1 MKNIFAR
8 GGVEFL
14 AVLLGISL
22 SLWVEEN
29 STKKE
34 IHQALLK
41 DLINIRADLKKDI
54 SEIQRID
61 SLKTKGI
68 DQIGIYLDISSD
80 KRQTADIDPKILLEN
95 YSNISYTF
103 FPMGS
108 SYLVALNSG
117 RLNYIDD
124 LELIVVLSKYYQNSY
139 ERIKTNNYMFDEFLN
154 KNFFRYRSIIRNK
167 KTLEEKIAVIKSE
180 GFIEYILE
188 AMDRILVYQNY
199 VLRDMS
205 NSANKLLEI
214 IEKNI
219 EDKN

>member
-22 SLWVEEN
+22 SLWVDEN

-34 IHQALLK
+34 IHQALQK

-54 SEIQRID
+54 NEIQRID
-61 SLKTKGI
+61 SLKTKGL
-68 DQIGIYLDISSD
+68 DQIRVYLDIINE
-80 KRQTADIDPKILLEN
+80 KRQITDINPKLLLKN
-95 YSNISYTF
+95 YGNISYTF

-117 RLNYIDD
+117 RLNYIED

-154 KNFFRYRSIIRNK
+154 KNFFRYRSIIENK
-167 KTLEEKIAVIKSE
+167 KTLEGKIAVIKSE
-180 GFIEYILE
+180 EFFEYIIE
-188 AMDRILVYQNY
+188 VMDRILVYQNY
-199 VLRDMS
+199 VLGDMN
-205 NSANKLLEI
+205 NSASKLLEI

-219 EDKN
+219 EKK

>member
-22 SLWVEEN
+22 SLWVDEN

-34 IHQALLK
+34 IHQALQK

-54 SEIQRID
+54 NEIQRID
-61 SLKTKGI
+61 SLKTKGL
-68 DQIGIYLDISSD
+68 DQIRIYLDIIND
-80 KRQTADIDPKILLEN
+80 KRQISDINTKLLLKN
-95 YSNISYTF
+95 YGNISYTF

-117 RLNYIDD
+117 RLNYIED

-154 KNFFRYRSIIRNK
+154 KNFFRYRSIIENK

-180 GFIEYILE
+180 EFFEYILE
-188 AMDRILVYQNY
+188 ARDRILVYQNY
-199 VLRDMS
+199 VLGDMN
-205 NSANKLLEI
+205 NSASKLLEI

-219 EDKN
+219 KNK

>member
-22 SLWVEEN
+22 SLWVDEN

-34 IHQALLK
+34 IHQALQK

-54 SEIQRID
+54 NEIQRID
-61 SLKTKGI
+61 SLKTKGL
-68 DQIGIYLDISSD
+68 DQIRVYLDIINE
-80 KRQTADIDPKILLEN
+80 KRQITDINSKLLLKN
-95 YSNISYTF
+95 YGNISYTF

-117 RLNYIDD
+117 RLNYIED

-154 KNFFRYRSIIRNK
+154 KNFFRYRSIIENK
-167 KTLEEKIAVIKSE
+167 KTLEGKIAVIKSE
-180 GFIEYILE
+180 EFFEYILE
-188 AMDRILVYQNY
+188 ARDRILVYQNY
-199 VLRDMS
+199 VLGDMN
-205 NSANKLLEI
+205 NSASKLLEI

-219 EDKN
+219 KNK

>member
-1 MKNIFAR
+1 MKNILAR

-22 SLWVEEN
+22 SLWVDEN

-34 IHQALLK
+34 IHQALQK

-54 SEIQRID
+54 NEIQRID
-61 SLKTKGI
+61 SLKTKGVN
-68 DQIGIYLDISSD
+68 QIRIYLDIINN
-80 KRQTADIDPKILLEN
+80 KLQITDIDPKILLEN

-117 RLNYIDD
+117 RLNYIED

-139 ERIKTNNYMFDEFLN
+139 ERIKTNNYMLDEFLN
-154 KNFFRYRSIIRNK
+154 KNFFKYRSIIRNK
-167 KTLEEKIAVIKSE
+167 KTIEGKISVIKSE
-180 GFIEYILE
+180 EFIEYILE
-188 AMDRILVYQNY
+188 AMDRMLVYQNY
-199 VLRDMS
+199 VLGDMN

-219 EDKN
+219 EDK

>member
-22 SLWVEEN
+22 SLWVDEN

-34 IHQALLK
+34 IHQALQK

-54 SEIQRID
+54 NEIQRID
-61 SLKTKGI
+61 SLKTKGL
-68 DQIGIYLDISSD
+68 DQIRVYLDIINE
-80 KRQTADIDPKILLEN
+80 KRQITDINSKLLLKN
-95 YSNISYTF
+95 YGNISYTF

-117 RLNYIDD
+117 RLNYIED

-154 KNFFRYRSIIRNK
+154 KNFFRYRSIIENK
-167 KTLEEKIAVIKSE
+167 KTLEGKIAVIKSKE
-180 GFIEYILE
+180 FFEYILE
-188 AMDRILVYQNY
+188 ARDRILVYQNY
-199 VLRDMS
+199 VLGDMN
-205 NSANKLLEI
+205 NSASKLLEI

-219 EDKN
+219 KNE

>member
-22 SLWVEEN
+22 SLWVDEN

-34 IHQALLK
+34 IHQALQK

-54 SEIQRID
+54 NEIQRID
-61 SLKTKGI
+61 SLKTKGL
-68 DQIGIYLDISSD
+68 DQIRIYLDIIND
-80 KRQTADIDPKILLEN
+80 KRQISDINTKLLLKN
-95 YSNISYTF
+95 YGNISYTF

-117 RLNYIDD
+117 RLNYIED

-154 KNFFRYRSIIRNK
+154 KNFFRYRSIIENK
-167 KTLEEKIAVIKSE
+167 KTLEGKIAVIKSE
-180 GFIEYILE
+180 EFFEYILE
-188 AMDRILVYQNY
+188 ARDRILVYQNY
-199 VLRDMS
+199 VLGDMN
-205 NSANKLLEI
+205 NSAIKLLEI

-219 EDKN
+219 KNK

>member
-22 SLWVEEN
+22 SLWVDEN

-34 IHQALLK
+34 IHQALQK

-54 SEIQRID
+54 NEIQRID
-61 SLKTKGI
+61 SLKTKGL
-68 DQIGIYLDISSD
+68 DQIRIYLDIIND
-80 KRQTADIDPKILLEN
+80 KRQISDINTKLLLKN
-95 YSNISYTF
+95 YGNISYTF

-117 RLNYIDD
+117 RLNYIED

-154 KNFFRYRSIIRNK
+154 KNFFRYRSIIENK
-167 KTLEEKIAVIKSE
+167 KTLEGKIAVIKSDE
-180 GFIEYILE
+180 FFEYILE
-188 AMDRILVYQNY
+188 ARDRILVYQNY
-199 VLRDMS
+199 VLGDMN
-205 NSANKLLEI
+205 NSASKLLEI
-214 IEKNI
+214 IQKNI
-219 EDKN
+219 KNK

>member
-1 MKNIFAR
+1 VKNIFAR

-22 SLWVEEN
+22 SLWVDEN

-34 IHQALLK
+34 IHQALQK

-54 SEIQRID
+54 NEIQRID
-61 SLKTKGI
+61 SLKTKGL
-68 DQIGIYLDISSD
+68 DQIRIYLDIIND
-80 KRQTADIDPKILLEN
+80 KRQISDINTKLLLKN
-95 YSNISYTF
+95 YGNISYTF

-117 RLNYIDD
+117 RLNYIED

-154 KNFFRYRSIIRNK
+154 KNFFRYRSIIENK
-167 KTLEEKIAVIKSE
+167 KTLEGKIAVIKSE
-180 GFIEYILE
+180 EFFEYILE
-188 AMDRILVYQNY
+188 ARDRILVYQNY
-199 VLRDMS
+199 VLGDMN
-205 NSANKLLEI
+205 NSASKLLEI

-219 EDKN
+219 KNK